1 MRRPLSAM
9 RLGDIELFSE
19 LVGCNADNLS
29 LSSLPSVPTEVRSE
43 TDGLGRSL
51 LRIAVLENKL
61 DFVDAILRSYS
72 QFQKKILT
80 HEVNMSDTESMY
92 TVMHSAMLSGFLR
105 VALRLLHHCPDI
117 DLSLR
122 CKEGFTCLDLLDLS
136 INRPPLPSHEIFDSS
151 PPLQM
156 RYSTSVWT
164 WGSNTNFQLGHTS
177 TNNRINPERVDI
189 TTHQYVDEA
198 EAVSLGSLNFH
209 NPRITKLA
217 MSKYHTVLSTND
229 GVFSFG
235 FGAGGRLGQGHEE
248 TVLLPRMMRTVDEEI
263 LKDEVECIAA
273 GPDHTIIVFK
283 TGQVFSCGC
292 NKWGQLGYATD
303 MTGDTMQASLLLKE
317 VSCGALKKVKV
328 VGAAASKYHSAVF
341 SNTGLLFVWGWN
353 VGQMGVQGPPTQ
365 LTPRKVTSIPYCGI
379 VEISATNNATAIL
392 TNRGEIFVL
401 ANHDIKRISIESNV
415 VKIISGNHQFAGVT
429 EKGSVFL
436 WSSPSIDEEFKSSW
450 QQVNFPQS
458 KPVCI
463 WAPQSDVLKAIDV
476 AIGID
481 STILVVTKFGH
492 VYSGSRRKDGNFKES
507 TESKKLKF
515 FKFMRVPCL
524 NNIRNVAASISG
536 SFAALR
542 YDVLPMTASLSPC
555 SLFNDLRDM
564 TGLFI
569 DVKLIIKFESVEYCF
584 TAHRVVLSARSSFFR
599 RMFEESMTK
608 RQESN
613 HVTGDAYVVSDSAYS
628 QNHYVQTFTVRFFSE
643 YSPYAFSSALELLYY
658 GEYQKKD
665 WNVLPP
671 GNAEP
676 QSSSFLKNQ
685 SDFVNLLRL
694 LDIPVS
700 AGRLDRDFFSSCLTE
715 DFFRTLSDIVLELAD
730 GERIFCHGY
739 FLAARSPFFR
749 AMLEGYPT
757 ESRWNLRRRHIE
769 SNLNVTRTVVVA
781 DLSHLSKEVMEIVMR
796 WMYTDGN
803 FDSLA
808 GKLSRPSL
816 AEYLSLLV
824 DVLAA
829 ADELL
834 LDRLKDQTSAVLQDL
849 TAIWNVLEMLEIAD
863 TYHSSNLMQSCLDF
877 SALTAVSEHLVLAVE
892 EHLKQLQE
900 QRSPGLRGRNG
911 YYSRI
916 RGLVENALSERHNIR
931 QNAIGQR
938 SRSLDNQDTV
948 KSRAHLDAERAK
960 NRSRR
965 GLLTLTADIDDSLNK
980 TEEIFHIELEPRTA
994 QKKKVKVWKRFEE
1007 SADEGF
1013 PEGPGKTASHPFPD
1027 SNPWEAKIAKDESS
1041 RVSLSEIMKA
1051 ESSKSTV
1058 KKTSVVVRSC
1068 EGTPTAN
1075 NTLTS
1080 SPSRSVPKP
1089 VFFTSPGPGTSPNS
1103 LKRMQSEPVVS
1114 LPAPVTIP
1122 IRTTTKKSQKERK
1135 RELLSASSS
1144 PATLT
1149 AAAETSQPKS
1159 SPWNIPEAKTT
1170 AHHKFEDIIENFWGE
1185 ESPPIISPRPFGSP
1199 QSNKAWGGVLS
1210 SSPSLRCFYDREDNK
1225 TSPASTKV
1233 LQNSREKTN
1242 ECVLPAARPSFTEIV
1257 EEEMVK
1263 RRNEL
1268 IMRENIKK
1276 TSLAEIQRQEQE
1288 RKELKEEFGIEMI
1301 LRNGEWVIEMESLER
1316 MGSSLNI
1323 SESDARTSATQKKR
1337 QSKSRNRLQ
1346 VAGGK
1351 KH

>member
-1 MRRPLSAM
+1 M

-92 TVMHSAMLSGFLR
+92 TVMHS
-105 VALRLLHHCPDI
+105 
-117 DLSLR
+117 
-122 CKEGFTCLDLLDLS
+122 
-136 INRPPLPSHEIFDSS
+136 
-151 PPLQM
+151 
-156 RYSTSVWT
+156 
-164 WGSNTNFQLGHTS
+164 QLGHTS

-1027 SNPWEAKIAKDESS
+1027 SNPWEAKKAKDESS